1 MLPNPSKFQDNING
15 KPTSLYMLENTNG
28 MTAAITNYGGRLV
41 SLLVP
46 NKDKELVDI
55 VVGFNS
61 VSEYEKSTEPYFG
74 ATIGRYGNRIAEGKF
89 MLDGISYQLSR
100 NNGPNCLHGGKVGF
114 QSVVWEAKMINDH
127 TLELTYLSK
136 DMEEGFPGNLTVS
149 VVYSITEENTFKC
162 EYHAT
167 TDKKTVINLTNHAF
181 YNLNGEGSGNILN
194 HKLQIFANEFTP
206 VDNNL
211 IPTGIQESVSET
223 PFDFSQPTTVG
234 IHINDPSEQLQNG
247 MGYDHNFVLSGA
259 REDGLIY
266 AARVIGDKSGITMD
280 VFTKEPG
287 LQFYSGNFMR
297 SENTLKG
304 GSKDDFRT
312 AFAMETQHYPD
323 SPNQPSF
330 PSTVLEEGQVYHS
343 VTQYKFSTIDFETA

>member
-114 QSVVWEAKMINDH
+114 QSVVW
-127 TLELTYLSK
+127 
-136 DMEEGFPGNLTVS
+136 
-149 VVYSITEENTFKC
+149 
-162 EYHAT
+162 
-167 TDKKTVINLTNHAF
+167 
-181 YNLNGEGSGNILN
+181 
-194 HKLQIFANEFTP
+194 
-206 VDNNL
+206 
-211 IPTGIQESVSET
+211 
-223 PFDFSQPTTVG
+223 
-234 IHINDPSEQLQNG
+234 
-247 MGYDHNFVLSGA
+247 
-259 REDGLIY
+259 
-266 AARVIGDKSGITMD
+266 
-280 VFTKEPG
+280 
-287 LQFYSGNFMR
+287 
-297 SENTLKG
+297 
-304 GSKDDFRT
+304 
-312 AFAMETQHYPD
+312 
-323 SPNQPSF
+323 
-330 PSTVLEEGQVYHS
+330 
-343 VTQYKFSTIDFETA
+343 